1 MTNET
6 EMSAP
11 KTLYEEPS
19 WRYLTRRYVTL
30 FWLGGT
36 LVVLLGFVTAI
47 LSGYF
52 LGFPRLGEYN
62 YNLQSWVVLGLVG
75 GGGSIVFA
83 SSLVSEVRLTRRA
96 SIQLDEIVLGRGG
109 DDGWFRSLLGK
120 SPGPA
125 RIAIGSV
132 LRFRLETFDPF
143 RTFPTYRWYRAWHAE
158 FDLMDGHVVRLD
170 PSIDGFFHP
179 LALKALVELAS
190 HLKERGVDVEVEE
203 AGTFHLWRR
212 REKPSE

>member
-125 RIAIGSV
+125 RIAVGSV
-132 LRFRLETFDPF
+132 LRFRLETGHSP
-143 RTFPTYRWYRAWHAE
+143 PTGGIVPGMRNSTSWMAMSSDWT
-158 FDLMDGHVVRLD
+158 L
-170 PSIDGFFHP
+170 PSMGSSTRSP
-179 LALKALVELAS
+179 S
-190 HLKERGVDVEVEE
+190 
-203 AGTFHLWRR
+203 RR
-212 REKPSE
+212 SSSSPPT